1 VTTSTGPAAR
11 EIPRP
16 PLRVAQA
23 VARAELETCLGALRQ
38 LDDTDW
44 HRPTG
49 CTGWTVHDV
58 VAHMVGQVEELAR
71 PDRLVRRVRRARRE
85 PGGSILDK
93 HNRYQVE
100 ERAAVPAGELV
111 MQLETHTVRAIRAV
125 GRMPGPV
132 RRRIRLSRLFPEA
145 ANFPEDTFDYL
156 ARVILARDP
165 WMHRLDIC
173 AATGRAPQLGDNDHL
188 IVEQVIRDL
197 AEAWSGPSVEVDL
210 TGPAGGRWTLGDRT
224 PVAAVRADVVPYLR
238 HLSGRSPGGDVTVDG
253 DTAAGKALLAARVEF

>member
-11 EIPRP
+11 EIPRT

-23 VARAELETCLGALRQ
+23 VARAELETCLAALRR
-38 LDDTDW
+38 LDDADW
-44 HRPTG
+44 HRPTE

-71 PDRLVRRVRRARRE
+71 PDRLMRRVRRARRE
-85 PGGSILDK
+85 PAGSVLDN
-93 HNRYQVE
+93 HNRYQVQD
-100 ERAAVPAGELV
+100 RAAVPAEELV
-111 MQLETHTVRAIRAV
+111 RQLETQTVRAIRAV
-125 GRMPGPV
+125 GRIPGPV
-132 RRRIRLSRLFPEA
+132 RRRIRLSRVFAEA
-145 ANFPEDTFDYL
+145 ANFPDDSFDYL

-173 AATGRAPQLGDNDHL
+173 AATGRAPHLGDNDRL

-197 AEAWSGPSVEVDL
+197 AEAWSGPPVEIDL
-210 TGPAGGRWTLGDRT
+210 AGPAGGRWTLGDRA
-224 PVAAVRADVVPYLR
+224 PVATLRADVVPYLR

-253 DTAAGKALLAARVEF
+253 DTAAGRDLLDARVEF